1 MEYTQHIT
9 KPQLISG
16 RYPVEPDNVLK
27 SFNATF
33 LDEAACRTWILKGL
47 HGDNAHCPGCGIIIL
62 DAKRLQHF
70 WFGERLTCQDQP
82 RCKKHFTALTETF
95 FTHCHMTFS
104 EMFLMMFLL
113 GAGFKDRLIAEK
125 LKISQESVRLWR
137 LKFKAME
144 IANQYE

>member
-1 MEYTQHIT
+1 MEHTQNIT

-47 HGDNAHCPGCGIIIL
+47 HGDNAHCPGCGTIIL

-70 WFGERLTCQDQP
+70 WSGERLTCQNQLH
-82 RCKKHFTALTETF
+82 CKKHFTALTETF
-95 FTHCHMTFS
+95 FAHCHMTFR

-113 GAGFKDRLIAEK
+113 GAGFKNKLIA
-125 LKISQESVRLWR
+125 KILNVSPENIRIWR
-137 LKFKAME
+137 NKYKYLSKGEPF
-144 IANQYE
+144 